1 MGILRERHESP
12 RIENTPAPIAE
23 VKRPRHLDSEA
34 MGRIRAGLDL
44 APGLDIEV
52 GAVWQDAEALALAE
66 ELKAVFEGAGF
77 KTRKLAQYAPPRNLP
92 SGVAV
97 FSSHQLDAVLSEA
110 IAQIFAELGQER
122 IQWLE
127 DDPVP
132 AANPAEPQPE
142 LKIIVSHR

>member
-1 MGILRERHESP
+1 MCPAFGASVVHVGLRLG
-12 RIENTPAPIAE
+12 
-23 VKRPRHLDSEA
+23 V
-34 MGRIRAGLDL
+34 AG
-44 APGLDIEV
+44 
-52 GAVWQDAEALALAE
+52 WQDAEALALAE

-77 KTRKLAQYAPPRNLP
+77 KTRKLAQYVPPRNLP